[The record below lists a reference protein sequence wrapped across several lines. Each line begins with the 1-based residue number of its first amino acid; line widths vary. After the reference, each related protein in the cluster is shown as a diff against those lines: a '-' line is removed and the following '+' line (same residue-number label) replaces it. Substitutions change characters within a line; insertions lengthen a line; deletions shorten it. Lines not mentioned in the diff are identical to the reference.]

1 MPSETSPQQAARLM
15 RRATLAS
22 TLVAVTLIVSK
33 ALVWWQSGSV
43 ALLASLV
50 DSLMDGGASLVTL
63 IAVRYSL
70 QPADAEHRFGHGKAE
85 ALAGLGQSA
94 FISVSSVLLMIEGG
108 RKLIHPE
115 PVEATGMA
123 IGVMVLSIVLTLA
136 LVLYQRHVIRRTGST
151 AVAGDAL
158 HYVSDLLMNVAII
171 GAIVAAGFGFL
182 RADAL
187 VALAVGTFMLVAALQ
202 IGHAA
207 VQLLL
212 DRELDDTQRNRIA
225 AVIGVQP
232 GVMGFHDLR
241 TRLSGRTVFIQVHVE
256 LDKELSLEQAHDIIV
271 NVAQALRQRM
281 PGAEIIIHPDP
292 VARPEKILL
301 PEHGPAVSP
310 EGGSGH

>member
-22 TLVAVTLIVSK
+22 TLVAMTLIVSK

-108 RKLIHPE
+108 RKLIRPE

-136 LVLYQRHVIRRTGST
+136 LVLYQRHVIRRTRST

-171 GAIVAAGFGFL
+171 GAIVAAGYGFL

-187 VALAVGTFMLVAALQ
+187 VALAVGIFMLVAALQ

-212 DRELDDTQRNRIA
+212 DRELDDAQRNRIA

-256 LDKELSLEQAHDIIV
+256 LDKTLSLEQAHDIIV

-310 EGGSGH
+310 EGGSGL

>member
-1 MPSETSPQQAARLM
+1 MPSPISPQQAARLL

-22 TLVAVTLIVSK
+22 TLVALTLITSK

-70 QPADAEHRFGHGKAE
+70 QPADAQHRFGHGKAE
-85 ALAGLGQSA
+85 ALAGLGQAA
-94 FISVSSVLLMIEGG
+94 FISGSSLLLMIEGV
-108 RKLIHPE
+108 RKLIRPE
-115 PVEATGMA
+115 PVEAAGLA
-123 IGVMVLSIVLTLA
+123 IGVMLLSIVLTLV
-136 LVLYQRHVIRRTGST
+136 LVLYQRHVVRRTGST

-158 HYVSDLLMNVAII
+158 HYVSDLAMNVAII
-171 GAIVAAGFGFL
+171 AAIVAAGYGFL

-187 VALAVGTFMLVAALQ
+187 VALAVGAFMLAAALK
-202 IGHAA
+202 IGHTA

-212 DRELDDTQRNRIA
+212 DRELDETQRNRIA
-225 AVIGVQP
+225 AVIGAQP

-256 LDKELSLEQAHDIIV
+256 LDKDLSLDQAHGIIV
-271 NVAQALRQRM
+271 EVAEALRQRT

-292 VARPEKILL
+292 VTRPEKILL
-301 PEHGPAVSP
+301 SDGEPVASP
-310 EGGSGH
+310 GGDER